1 MKQCSLNH
9 FTESLTPWLD
19 NDYLRGVTLSK
30 KGRVT
35 FSFIDGV
42 SDTYEITD
50 CDTSEIVKICRELA
64 TKGIPVR
71 GLEEF
76 PAPDPDKI

>member
-9 FTESLTPWLD
+9 FTESLAPWLD
-19 NDYLRGVTLSK
+19 SNYIRSVTLSK
-30 KGRVT
+30 EHRVT

-50 CDTSEIVKICRELA
+50 CDSRQVEKVCRDLA
-64 TKGIPVR
+64 KKGITVK
-71 GLEEF
+71 GLE
-76 PAPDPDKI
+76 